1 MNRTTNI
8 KVEPTNN
15 KFLSILDRP
24 DLLQQAINLRE
35 SEWPEYIKRGSLT
48 LKYIEDYIKDY
59 NDFLALLCDS
69 QEKVIAYGAAIPIAW
84 DGSVGGLPDGWD
96 AAYEQAFE
104 DRQIDREKT
113 TICALGIVISPFH
126 KGKHLSYQLIGE
138 IKKIGARH
146 GLKHMLAP
154 VRPTSKKMYP
164 LTPIENYICWKR
176 PDGTPFDPW
185 IRAHWKMGGKI
196 LTVAPR
202 SMLISG
208 KVTDWENWTGMI
220 FPESGNYIVPEALQ
234 PIRIDIEKD
243 IGIYEDPNVWM
254 EYSLD

>member
-1 MNRTTNI
+1 
-8 KVEPTNN
+8 
-15 KFLSILDRP
+15 
-24 DLLQQAINLRE
+24 
-35 SEWPEYIKRGSLT
+35 
-48 LKYIEDYIKDY
+48 
-59 NDFLALLCDS
+59 
-69 QEKVIAYGAAIPIAW
+69 
-84 DGSVGGLPDGWD
+84 
-96 AAYEQAFE
+96 
-104 DRQIDREKT
+104 
-113 TICALGIVISPFH
+113 
-126 KGKHLSYQLIGE
+126 
-138 IKKIGARH
+138 
-146 GLKHMLAP
+146 MLAP

-220 FPESGNYIVPEALQ
+220 FPESGSYIVPEALQ

-243 IGIYEDPNVWM
+243 IGIYEDPNVWI